1 MFLQYSDEEL
11 REAIAANQKT
21 RNRPIPAKPHVGRL
35 AYLSKRSQAL
45 AKTALRVCR
54 SIWSDSGDAC
64 LSSICGCQLSSE
76 ICCSIYSGLEHDAK

>member
-11 REAIAANQKT
+11 QEAIAANQKT
-21 RNRPIPAKPHVGRL
+21 RNRPVAAKPHVGRL

-54 SIWSDSGDAC
+54 SV
-64 LSSICGCQLSSE
+64 E
-76 ICCSIYSGLEHDAK
+76 